1 MEKNR
6 TLFDYI
12 GRVLTTFGGTIVIMN
27 LFCVV
32 FGEGAK
38 DYSSMFSLGSNGLS
52 VSTTLQFLLV
62 SIISVVLRFVCFS
75 DKIIKQLSVAFRMIL
90 VFVSVFATIVV
101 FIFIFNWFPIDQWQ
115 PWVGF
120 LICFGVSVGISTVV
134 AITREKMENSKM
146 DEALKRFK
154 QEKNENE

>member
-1 MEKNR
+1 
-6 TLFDYI
+6 
-12 GRVLTTFGGTIVIMN
+12 MN

-62 SIISVVLRFVCFS
+62 SIIIVVLRFVCFS

-90 VFVSVFATIVV
+90 VFVSVFTTIVV
-101 FIFIFNWFPIDQWQ
+101 FIFIFNWFPVDQWQ
-115 PWVGF
+115 PWVRF

-134 AITREKMENSKM
+134 GITREKMENSKM

>member
-1 MEKNR
+1 M
-6 TLFDYI
+6 
-12 GRVLTTFGGTIVIMN
+12 IMN

-62 SIISVVLRFVCFS
+62 SIIIVVLRFVCFS

-90 VFVSVFATIVV
+90 VFVSVFTTIVV
-101 FIFIFNWFPIDQWQ
+101 FIFIFNWFPVDQWQ
-115 PWVGF
+115 PWVRF

-134 AITREKMENSKM
+134 GITREKMENSKM

>member
-1 MEKNR
+1 M
-6 TLFDYI
+6 
-12 GRVLTTFGGTIVIMN
+12 IMN

-62 SIISVVLRFVCFS
+62 SIIIVVLRFVCFS

-90 VFVSVFATIVV
+90 VFVSVFTTIVV
-101 FIFIFNWFPIDQWQ
+101 FIFIFNWFPVDQWQ
-115 PWVGF
+115 PWVRF